1 MCGLAITQYEHI
13 DPPYAEATS
22 HDPAKIAL
30 LCGSC
35 HDRVTRGMWSKHKV
49 LEARLAPI
57 TFAKG
62 YARDAFDFKVPF
74 ELFFGGNCFTD
85 VCCIVR
91 KSTGEE
97 WFSIEPPEATG
108 APPRLNA
115 KFFGSNGQPELE
127 IYQNEWRCTTGV
139 WDLEVY
145 GSIIEIRAAPRK
157 VMLRLRA
164 MPPHG
169 LELQYLDMIF
179 QDTGILVDQ
188 HGTIHLSVAGT
199 QIKMKGTEVAGADAV
214 FNLP

>member
-22 HDPAKIAL
+22 QDPAKIAL